1 MGGGKEIYR
10 RREILGRVDSVMA
23 SRFCPLSPAGLH
35 PPLPNMEVLG
45 LRFNMR

>member
-1 MGGGKEIYR
+1 MSGGRVIYR
-10 RREILGRVDSVMA
+10 RREILGRVYSVMA
-23 SRFCPLSPAGLH
+23 SRFCPLSPPGLH